1 MAKKHHHKRSNRHG
15 NIQNRRFEITAFQG
29 GVAASDVQ
37 SDSSFDEAVS
47 TAHDLYSELAGMERA
62 STQDLDVQVTTEFDG
77 IDEPILCYR
86 IKACSMI
93 ENSWEDTS
101 PMLEWVDE
109 QGLQEWLEDQWK
121 DLYHAK
127 DYDES
132 LALLGFDT
140 PAQALS
146 EYRRS
151 C

>member
-1 MAKKHHHKRSNRHG
+1 MKKHKKSISSRGTIENRK
-15 NIQNRRFEITAFQG
+15 FDITAFQG
-29 GVAASDVQ
+29 GVAASDV
-37 SDSSFDEAVS
+37 SHTNNFALAVS
-47 TAHDLYSELAGMERA
+47 DAYDLYCELTGMEQAR
-62 STQDLDVQVTTEFDG
+62 SNDLDVQVTTEFDG

-109 QGLQEWLEDQWK
+109 RGLQEWVEDQWK
-121 DLYHAK
+121 DLFHSK
-127 DYDES
+127 DYTES
-132 LALLGFDT
+132 LQLLGYDT
-140 PAQALS
+140 PAEALA